1 MKRYRFRFWF
11 IIGLCFH
18 LLWACSPPVD
28 SFESAD
34 RHLREHLLPKIQVEE
49 AIAPDTIVQNVVIPP
64 LKDPIP
70 DPNDFPLYGAQPGS
84 DPDQVYLEVYSS
96 AEKANAN
103 RVDERWM
110 VDVAEDFNRQQQKVS
125 SGKVIQVGIRNIP
138 SGLAAKVLAAKVGK
152 PAAYTPSNELWLELL
167 KDSGVSLTMLE
178 QNLLPDDRAGFIVEA
193 QAYQELA
200 AQGEVTF
207 ARLLDTI
214 LAGNLKLGYSNPFI
228 SSSSLNLLYTVLWQ
242 AAGHDK
248 DGNPLTLND
257 LKSPQVVSVFD
268 TFQNQVV
275 LMGLTTLD
283 LRDTFLR
290 DSSKMQVFLSSYQL
304 YTQLKQTAGYENIG
318 FVPCGIAQT
327 SPLVGFDWN
336 TADQQAGL
344 EKFVQF
350 ATSKTMQQLAI
361 QKGFKAGPNSDY
373 PPIPTGAVVKAAQGV
388 WKQRKDGGKTVYMEL
403 VVDTSGSMEGENR
416 LKAVQAALK
425 LASQEI
431 NRGNQVG
438 LITFSNNPIHRMRLA
453 PFDESGQ
460 KRLLAAIDQL
470 QPDGGTALYDGL
482 AVGLA
487 ELMEKQKTDP
497 NGKFYLLL
505 LTDGERTDG
514 LSHDDLKAVIQH
526 SGVRVYPIAYGEV
539 EQAELQEIA
548 AVREGRVYEGNP
560 DTVQTLLRDLFQT
573 QL

>member
-1 MKRYRFRFWF
+1 MKKYRFRFWF
-11 IIGLCFH
+11 IIGLCFQ
-18 LLWACSPPVD
+18 LLWACSTPVN

-34 RHLREHLLPKIQVEE
+34 RHLRDHLLPKIQVEE
-49 AIAPDTIVQNVVIPP
+49 ALTPDAVVQNVVIPP

-70 DPNDFPLYGAQPGS
+70 DPNAFPLYGAQPNS
-84 DPDQVYLEVYSS
+84 DPNIVYLEVYSS

-110 VDVAEDFNRQQQKVS
+110 VDVAENFNRQQQKVS
-125 SGKVIQVGIRNIP
+125 GKVVQVGIRNIP
-138 SGLAAKVLAAKVGK
+138 SGLAAKVLAAKAGQ
-152 PAAYTPSNELWLELL
+152 PAAYTPSNQLWLELL
-167 KDSGVSLTMLE
+167 KNSGISQTMLE
-178 QNLLPDDRAGFIVEA
+178 DKLLPDDRAGFIVDA
-193 QAYQELA
+193 QAYQELSK
-200 AQGEVTF
+200 QGEVTF
-207 ARLLDTI
+207 ARLLDAI

-248 DGNPLTLND
+248 DGKPLTLND

-304 YTQLKQTAGYENIG
+304 YNQLRQTAGYENIG

-327 SPLVGFDWN
+327 SPIVGFDWN
-336 TADQQAGL
+336 TGDQQAGL
-344 EKFVQF
+344 KKFVQF
-350 ATSKTMQQLAI
+350 ATSETMQQLAL
-361 QKGFKAGPNSDY
+361 QKGFQEGPKSDH
-373 PPIPTGAVVKAAQGV
+373 PPIPNGAVVKAAQNV

-403 VVDTSGSMEGENR
+403 VVDTSGSMEENNR
-416 LKAVQAALK
+416 LGAVQAALK

-438 LITFSNNPIHRMRLA
+438 LITFSDRPIHRMKLA
-453 PFDESGQ
+453 PFDESAQ
-460 KRLLAAIDQL
+460 KRLFAAIEEL
-470 QPDGGTALYDGL
+470 RPDGDTALYDGL

-487 ELMEKQKTDP
+487 ELMEKQKADP

-505 LTDGERTDG
+505 LTDGERTAG
-514 LSHDDLKAVIQH
+514 FSHDDLKDVIKY
-526 SGVRVYPIAYGEV
+526 SGIRIYPIAYGEV
-539 EQAELQEIA
+539 DQAELQDIA

-560 DTVQTLLRDLFQT
+560 DTVQTLLKDLFQT